1 MIGSHVAADLAAR
14 GDDVTVM
21 ARRDPSDRDPRAVR
35 GMPRLQGDYTDPG
48 TSPRMLEGF
57 DAIVFAAGNDIRHVP
72 AEQEDDAFWA
82 RTQSVG
88 VPQFAAQ
95 AKAAGVGRFV
105 QVGSYYHH
113 LHPEW
118 TARIPYVAAR
128 RDADERTRALS
139 GAGFAA
145 MTLNPPS
152 IVGADER
159 GMRRFARMIA
169 WTRGELADP
178 ELFAPPGGTNYM
190 SVRSLSQA
198 VQGALDGGE
207 AGRAYLIGDRNL
219 TYREYFQLARGRR
232 RQRERDRGAR
242 PGASV
247 PPRSVHRP
255 GAWCGDLLRH
265 RPRGDGAARLR
276 PGRRRTVT
284 RRDRHRGGRSAVRRS
299 HSDAVALRVSS
310 RVPSVRRTTSA
321 IAIRSTSSP

>member
-1 MIGSHVAADLAAR
+1 MSRVLVVGATGMIGSHVAADLAAR

-48 TSPRMLEGF
+48 TSPRMLESF

-219 TYREYFQLARGRR
+219 TYREYFQLLADAAGSGSVIE
-232 RQRERDRGAR
+232 ERDQEHPFLPDRFIVQGRGAVISYDTD
-242 PGASV
+242 PAETALLGYAQDDV
-247 PPRSVHRP
+247 ERSLVEIVT
-255 GAWCGDLLRH
+255 AVDDLR
-265 RPRGDGAARLR
+265 
-276 PGRRRTVT
+276 
-284 RRDRHRGGRSAVRRS
+284 
-299 HSDAVALRVSS
+299 
-310 RVPSVRRTTSA
+310 
-321 IAIRSTSSP
+321 

>member
-1 MIGSHVAADLAAR
+1 MSRVLVVGATGMIGSHVAADLAAR

-21 ARRDPSDRDPRAVR
+21 ARRDPSDRDPRAVQ
-35 GMPRLQGDYTDPG
+35 GMPRLQGDYTDTG

-128 RDADERTRALS
+128 RDADERTRVLS
-139 GAGFAA
+139 GDGFAA

-219 TYREYFQLARGRR
+219 TYREYFQLLADAAGSGSVIE
-232 RQRERDRGAR
+232 ERDQEHPFLPDRFIVQGRGAVISYDTD
-242 PGASV
+242 PAETALLGYAQDDV
-247 PPRSVHRP
+247 ERSLVEIVT
-255 GAWCGDLLRH
+255 AVDDLR
-265 RPRGDGAARLR
+265 
-276 PGRRRTVT
+276 
-284 RRDRHRGGRSAVRRS
+284 
-299 HSDAVALRVSS
+299 
-310 RVPSVRRTTSA
+310 
-321 IAIRSTSSP
+321 